1 MRRLK
6 EKWEMLSPSVKILI
20 ITGLTAVVGIILRWR
35 HVVDGLAK
43 GFGYYS
49 GYAD

>member
-1 MRRLK
+1 MSRLK
-6 EKWEMLSPSVKILI
+6 EKWENLSPSVKILI
-20 ITGLTAVVGIILRWR
+20 ITGLTAIVGIILRWR
-35 HVVDGLAK
+35 YVAEGLAK